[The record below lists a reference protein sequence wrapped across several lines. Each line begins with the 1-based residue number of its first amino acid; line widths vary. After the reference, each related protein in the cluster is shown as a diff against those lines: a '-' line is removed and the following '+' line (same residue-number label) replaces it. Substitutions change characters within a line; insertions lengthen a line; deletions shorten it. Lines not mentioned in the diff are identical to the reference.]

1 MNIKFIN
8 HASVMFDLCE
18 VRILTDPWYQGLVF
32 NDGWSL
38 LNSGQNIGNFFRQ
51 TQLYYMNNIGKYY
64 PKSIS
69 NGDIINIR
77 SFIFEVLNNASSC

>member
-8 HASVMFDLCE
+8 HASVMFDLGE

-38 LNSGQNIGNFFRQ
+38 LNSGQNIGNFLGRH
-51 TQLYYMNNIGKYY
+51 
-64 PKSIS
+64 
-69 NGDIINIR
+69 
-77 SFIFEVLNNASSC
+77 SCIT

>member
-8 HASVMFDLCE
+8 HASVMFDLGE

-38 LNSGQNIGNFFRQ
+38 LNDEKI
-51 TQLYYMNNIGKYY
+51 
-64 PKSIS
+64 
-69 NGDIINIR
+69 DINKIDFNYLWYSHEHPDHFNLPDLLAIK
-77 SFIFEVLNNASSC
+77 E